1 MNPFLLPGPQ
11 FLIFYA
17 ILAAVVLFACWFVR
31 SALYEAE
38 DGRTVERLSDPYEI
52 AVLRN
57 GPGEAIRVGLLA
69 LASRGAAH
77 AAGAHVKLDEVP
89 LDGAHPFERALAQ
102 EIASGVSVP
111 SIEKAATIEG
121 RLGKVTSS
129 LMDKGLLLVSEQ
141 QFLLTV
147 TLAASGALLAI
158 VAVAKIWTALAT
170 GHTNILFLLIA
181 SVAATLA
188 PMLLHRRRT
197 PRGEAALLAMKD
209 GRSGATLAS
218 GTSPSEVAFSAALFG
233 LGVAPLALQ
242 PFVHAIQTPVS
253 SGGAGCSS
261 GGGDFSSDGGGDGG
275 GAGCGG
281 CGGCGGD

>member
-11 FLIFYA
+11 FLFFYA
-17 ILAAVVLFACWFVR
+17 ALAALVFAACWCVR
-31 SALYEAE
+31 SALYEAG
-38 DGRTVERLSDPYEI
+38 DARPVERPSDPYEI

-57 GPGEAIRVGLLA
+57 GPGEAVRVGLLA
-69 LASRGAAH
+69 LASRGAVH
-77 AAGAHVKLDEVP
+77 AAGAHVKLDDAP
-89 LDGAHPFERALAQ
+89 LVDAHPFERALAQ
-102 EIASGVSVP
+102 EIASGASVP

-121 RLGKVTSS
+121 RLGRVTSD
-129 LMDKGLLLVSEQ
+129 LTDRGLLLGSEQ
-141 QFLLTV
+141 QFLLIV
-147 TLAASGALLAI
+147 TLVAGGGLLAI
-158 VAVAKIWTALAT
+158 VAVAKIWTALST

-197 PRGEAALLAMKD
+197 PRGDAALLAMKD

-242 PFVHAIQTPVS
+242 PFVFAIQTPVR

-275 GAGCGG
+275 GGGCGG
-281 CGGCGGD
+281 CGGCGGG